1 VAAEIQELG
10 MAKAAFE
17 VRVTSGAADEAALG
31 PHGVDAIEFLI
42 SPNPGESVKPLH
54 KIASGGELSRV
65 MLAIRT
71 ILAAADRTPTV
82 IFDEVDAGIG
92 GSMGEVVGRK
102 LLVASRRHQVLCVT
116 HLPQIAC
123 FGDQHLV
130 VQKRSL
136 ADRTE
141 TTVRVLSAEERPRE
155 VARML
160 GGPSR
165 SATALD
171 HANELLEAAA
181 RLKRRTK
188 GISR

>member
-1 VAAEIQELG
+1 
-10 MAKAAFE
+10 MDKAAFE
-17 VRVTSGAADEAALG
+17 VRVTGCPPADDALG
-31 PHGVDAIEFLI
+31 PTGADEVEFFL
-42 SPNPGESVKPLH
+42 SPNPGEPVKPLH

-65 MLAIRT
+65 MLGIRA
-71 ILAAADRTPTV
+71 ILAAADATPTL

-102 LLVASRRHQVLCVT
+102 LVAASRRHQVLCVT

-130 VQKRSL
+130 VLKRAQ

-141 TTVRVLSAEERPRE
+141 TTVKSVTLEERARE

-171 HANELLEAAA
+171 HAHELLEAAA
-181 RLKRRTK
+181 RLKRRIRT
-188 GISR
+188 S